1 MNFHI
6 ATPCCWWSHKSSYC
20 KGSVIF
26 GIFSVILIYLPAGKH
41 VFEVNNRGTRD
52 ETCSEITI
60 KTPERRQWR
69 RSVVFIVNFEHISL
83 LVLVFLLWTLRRQM
97 PARMATVFSL
107 TTLLHLSSFFFFHA
121 TLACDEK
128 SVKVFIISVTF
139 YALF

>member
-26 GIFSVILIYLPAGKH
+26 GIFSVMLIYLPAGKH

-60 KTPERRQWR
+60 KILERRQWR

-97 PARMATVFSL
+97 SAGMATVFYIN
-107 TTLLHLSSFFFFHA
+107 HFVAFAKFFFSCHFGMRWKICEGLYNLNNILCA
-121 TLACDEK
+121 
-128 SVKVFIISVTF
+128 I
-139 YALF
+139 